1 MKITDSLKN
10 KINKKINKIEAFVD
24 GGSRGNP
31 GEAALGV
38 VINGKEYGQ
47 YLGKRTNNEAEYEA
61 VIFALKKIKSLLGKE
76 NLKKTEVVINL
87 DSELVYKQLTNQY
100 KILEPELQKLFMEFW
115 NLKFDFPYLK
125 FNHIPREKNKRA
137 DKIVN
142 FILDQKTKGKL
153 L

>member
-10 KINKKINKIEAFVD
+10 KINKIEAFVD

-100 KILEPELQKLFMEFW
+100 KILEPELQKLFMIIW
-115 NLKFDFPYLK
+115 NLKFDFPNLK
-125 FNHIPREKNKRA
+125 FNHIPREKNQRA
-137 DKIVN
+137 DRIVN
-142 FILDQKTKGKL
+142 SILDQKAKETL